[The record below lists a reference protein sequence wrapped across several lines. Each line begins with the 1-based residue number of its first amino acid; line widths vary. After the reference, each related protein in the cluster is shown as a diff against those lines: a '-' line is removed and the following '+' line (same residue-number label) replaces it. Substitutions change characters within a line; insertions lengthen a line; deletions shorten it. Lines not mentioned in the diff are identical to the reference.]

1 MAKDLGLCLKKKV
14 LSAKAA
20 GCEPASKASKEK

>member
-1 MAKDLGLCLKKKV
+1 MAKGLGYDLKKV